1 MVKSKN
7 IGIDVK
13 PPKVECTDKKC
24 PFHGSLS
31 VRGKVIKGIIVSKDI
46 HTSATIES
54 ERTIFIKKYER
65 YLKKRSRI
73 RVHNPPCI
81 NAQIGDEVKAME
93 CHPLSKTK
101 HFVIVEKLG
110 HDIFVEQQ
118 IKENAEAEEAGASKK
133 AAKDEPV
140 FEAKEEEIV
149 EDDVEDNENIVE
161 DNEDNVEDNV
171 EEVKKE

>member
-7 IGIDVK
+7 IGINVK

-24 PFHGSLS
+24 PFHGSLK
-31 VRGKVIKGIIVSKDI
+31 VRGKIIKGIIVSKDV

-54 ERTIFIKKYER
+54 DRTIFIKKYER

-110 HDIFVEQQ
+110 HDIFVEQH
-118 IKENAEAEEAGASKK
+118 IKEKAEAEDTGASKK
-133 AAKDEPV
+133 AAKDEESV
-140 FEAKEEEIV
+140 FEAKEEVV
-149 EDDVEDNENIVE
+149 EDNVEDNETI
-161 DNEDNVEDNV
+161 VEDNV

>member
-1 MVKSKN
+1 MIKSKN

-118 IKENAEAEEAGASKK
+118 LKEEKEEAEAEKK
-133 AAKDEPV
+133 AV
-140 FEAKEEEIV
+140 KEESDAE
-149 EDDVEDNENIVE
+149 DVEDETVE
-161 DNEDNVEDNV
+161 DIEDEDNV
-171 EEVKKE
+171 EEAKKE